1 MSKEEKLSV
10 LPEKVSKAWDARKGP
25 VIFATVDEEEVPNA
39 IYATCVNKFNQ
50 DTIVIADNFFDK
62 TRKNIFAGTR
72 GSILFI
78 TPEDQAFQLKGSVE
92 YHTEGEIFEDMKTW
106 NPKQHPG
113 HAAAALKIEEVYS
126 GSKKLS

>member
-1 MSKEEKLSV
+1 MSV
-10 LPEKVSKAWDARKGP
+10 LPEKVSKAWEERKGP
-25 VIFATVDEEEVPNA
+25 VIFATVDEEGVPNA
-39 IYATCVNKFNQ
+39 IYATCVNKFGE
-50 DTIVIADNFFDK
+50 DTLVIADNFFDK

-78 TPEDQAFQLKGSVE
+78 TTEDEAFQVKGAVE
-92 YHTEGEIFEDMKTW
+92 YHKEGPIFDDMKTW

-113 HAAAALKIEEVYS
+113 HAAAVLKIEEVYS